1 MAKRVFLVV
10 LDSFGVGEE
19 PDAASFGDYGVNTLR
34 SIAQSSSFNCPNL
47 RALGLFNLDGI
58 DFLPSFPKPLGAFG
72 RLRER
77 SMGKDTT
84 IGHWELA
91 GLESSSPLPTYPH
104 GFPPEIIQKFE
115 QRTGRSVLCNKPYSG
130 TEVLK
135 DFGEEHLRTGSL
147 IVYTSADSVFQ
158 IAANETIV
166 PVDQLYEYC
175 RAARSILVGEHGVG
189 RVIARPFEGTCRKD
203 FRRTPRGHDYS
214 LLPPGRTMLNYLSAA
229 GKDVIAVGK
238 INDIFA
244 GSGITKSFPTSGNA
258 DGQQRLLNLVTTD
271 FDGLAFINLVD
282 FDMLYGHRRDI
293 DGYAEAA
300 SSFDKTLG
308 HLLPMLRSEDLFI
321 ITADHGCDP
330 AYTRT
335 TDHTREY
342 VPFLLYGKEVTPD
355 TALGTIDGFGAVA
368 ATICSYLGVASALC
382 GTDVWPD
389 IRL

>member
-1 MAKRVFLVV
+1 
-10 LDSFGVGEE
+10 
-19 PDAASFGDYGVNTLR
+19 
-34 SIAQSSSFNCPNL
+34 
-47 RALGLFNLDGI
+47 
-58 DFLPSFPKPLGAFG
+58 
-72 RLRER
+72 
-77 SMGKDTT
+77 MGKDTT

-203 FRRTPRGHDYS
+203 FRRTPRRHDYS

-282 FDMLYGHRRDI
+282 FDMLYGLSLIHI
-293 DGYAEAA
+293 
-300 SSFDKTLG
+300 
-308 HLLPMLRSEDLFI
+308 
-321 ITADHGCDP
+321 
-330 AYTRT
+330 
-335 TDHTREY
+335 
-342 VPFLLYGKEVTPD
+342 
-355 TALGTIDGFGAVA
+355 
-368 ATICSYLGVASALC
+368 
-382 GTDVWPD
+382 
-389 IRL
+389 

>member
-1 MAKRVFLVV
+1 MPPASAITESTRCVPLPRAAALTVPTCAH
-10 LDSFGVGEE
+10 LD
-19 PDAASFGDYGVNTLR
+19 Y
-34 SIAQSSSFNCPNL
+34 SIWMGSIFS
-47 RALGLFNLDGI
+47 
-58 DFLPSFPKPLGAFG
+58 PSFPKPLGSFW

-91 GLESSSPLPTYPH
+91 GLKSSSPLPTYPH

-203 FRRTPRGHDYS
+203 FRRTPRRHDYS
-214 LLPPGRTMLNYLSAA
+214 LCYLP
-229 GKDVIAVGK
+229 
-238 INDIFA
+238 
-244 GSGITKSFPTSGNA
+244 
-258 DGQQRLLNLVTTD
+258 
-271 FDGLAFINLVD
+271 
-282 FDMLYGHRRDI
+282 
-293 DGYAEAA
+293 AEQ
-300 SSFDKTLG
+300 
-308 HLLPMLRSEDLFI
+308 
-321 ITADHGCDP
+321 C
-330 AYTRT
+330 
-335 TDHTREY
+335 
-342 VPFLLYGKEVTPD
+342 
-355 TALGTIDGFGAVA
+355 
-368 ATICSYLGVASALC
+368 
-382 GTDVWPD
+382 
-389 IRL
+389 

>member
-91 GLESSSPLPTYPH
+91 GLESASPLPTYPH

-203 FRRTPRGHDYS
+203 FRRTPRRHDYS

-229 GKDVIAVGK
+229 GKDM
-238 INDIFA
+238 
-244 GSGITKSFPTSGNA
+244 P
-258 DGQQRLLNLVTTD
+258 
-271 FDGLAFINLVD
+271 
-282 FDMLYGHRRDI
+282 
-293 DGYAEAA
+293 
-300 SSFDKTLG
+300 
-308 HLLPMLRSEDLFI
+308 
-321 ITADHGCDP
+321 
-330 AYTRT
+330 
-335 TDHTREY
+335 
-342 VPFLLYGKEVTPD
+342 
-355 TALGTIDGFGAVA
+355 
-368 ATICSYLGVASALC
+368 
-382 GTDVWPD
+382 
-389 IRL
+389 

>member
-135 DFGEEHLRTGSL
+135 DFLARNTCVPAHSL
-147 IVYTSADSVFQ
+147 YTSADSYFKSLRMDDRPSRPALR
-158 IAANETIV
+158 IL
-166 PVDQLYEYC
+166 PC
-175 RAARSILVGEHGVG
+175 RTLDTCWRTRRRPRLRG
-189 RVIARPFEGTCRKD
+189 RLKDLPKRFCRPP
-203 FRRTPRGHDYS
+203 RRHDYS

-258 DGQQRLLNLVTTD
+258 DGQQRLLNRYYD
-271 FDGLAFINLVD
+271 FGWSAFINLVD
-282 FDMLYGHRRDI
+282 FDVIWPSKRYRWICRGR
-293 DGYAEAA
+293 
-300 SSFDKTLG
+300 
-308 HLLPMLRSEDLFI
+308 
-321 ITADHGCDP
+321 
-330 AYTRT
+330 
-335 TDHTREY
+335 
-342 VPFLLYGKEVTPD
+342 FLL
-355 TALGTIDGFGAVA
+355 
-368 ATICSYLGVASALC
+368 
-382 GTDVWPD
+382 
-389 IRL
+389 